1 MSAASPRCLVVM
13 YHYVK
18 EPGRCE
24 FPGLNGLTKEAF
36 QAQLDFLS
44 SSCEMATLESALA
57 FWRGD
62 YQPRRDLCLLTFDD
76 GLADHYRSVTP
87 LLAERGLQG
96 LFFLITG
103 CLAENA
109 LTLVHQ
115 SHLLMAELGFDAY
128 RRAAEDWLGR
138 RGLPLTPQAP
148 PEAIA
153 RTYRWDQPAVKAFKY
168 LINFEM
174 APSLRAEMF
183 TDIFHRHLGRQEDFA
198 RRLFLDWE
206 QARQMQAAGMVMGGH
221 SHRHPQLASL
231 PAAEVDRELA
241 QCASALHANLLPQEQ
256 WPFSY
261 PHGKADTFNA
271 DTRRALANECF
282 VCGLSSIP
290 GATRPGA
297 DIFSLQRIDASSVD
311 AQAGVVTC

>member
-1 MSAASPRCLVVM
+1 MKTASARCLVVM

-18 EPGRCE
+18 EHGRCE
-24 FPGLNGLTKEAF
+24 FPGLNGLTREAF

-44 SSCEMATLESALA
+44 SSCEMATMESALA
-57 FWRGD
+57 FWRGE

-87 LLAERGLQG
+87 MLAERGLQG
-96 LFFLITG
+96 LFFLITR
-103 CLAENA
+103 CLTENT

-128 RRAAEDWLGR
+128 RGAAEGWLGR
-138 RGLPLTPQAP
+138 RGLPLTPQASP
-148 PEAIA
+148 DAIA
-153 RTYRWDQPAVKAFKY
+153 RTYRWDDPEVKAFKY
-168 LINFEM
+168 LINFELS
-174 APSLRAEMF
+174 PGRRAEMF
-183 TDIFHRHLGRQEDFA
+183 ADIFQERLGRQEDFA

-231 PAAEVDRELA
+231 SAAEVDRELSL
-241 QCASALHANLLPQEQ
+241 CASALRANLSSQEQ

-271 DTRRALANECF
+271 DTRRALANEGF
-282 VCGLSSIP
+282 ICGLSSIP
-290 GATRPGA
+290 GATLPGA
-297 DIFSLQRIDASSVD
+297 DLFSLQRIDASSVD
-311 AQAGVVTC
+311 PQAGYVTC